1 MKKLLVFGISLV
13 LMLNA
18 MLGVC
23 FAATYKS
30 ITISPGQSW
39 EFVNKSSTGA
49 GILQRNK
56 GKYDFASYNKDGTVD
71 SAYCLEE
78 GVGYVEAGERAVIT
92 VPSTSGA
99 ITFEYDSEKISVATS
114 STQAL
119 KKVVIKPGTSYEFV
133 STSSKDEYIKQY
145 GKELYDYIAYK
156 SDGSIYTSDVETSGW
171 HFLPQKGRG
180 IVTVPAGFPAVTFY
194 SASDYFNKNF
204 TYKEVSE
211 PALYKINIKPG
222 ETYNIKNTSTS
233 ELYIRSKNW
242 ELYDYITYKA
252 DGTEQYSGVSSS
264 GGEFVSAG
272 CSLVISLLPT
282 SDNEILYM
290 PYDVYKSS
298 ASVSQ
303 SSNPALYK
311 VNIYSGESY
320 EFKNVGSEESKVFV
334 AWHEYFETALYNKDD
349 TLSTA
354 DDSNLGTQYIRPGE
368 RLIVTVPD
376 YSEMISYYIGYDKYE
391 TSVKVEASYEPALHK
406 IAVLPGQSFEFKNI
420 GSDYAGIKESG
431 SETFTLDTYSKTGQ
445 LTNSNDSY
453 SGYFAVSPGW
463 KSKVTVPQGSKAVAF
478 YTGFEAYKKCFDPS
492 IVPGVGFSFS
502 KNLSQAKDKAEVLK
516 VLETSYALLSEKGKE
531 SNNIKEYSVRFAEEA
546 IKKISSKEIKATD
559 NVAEIESSIVKE
571 QVEKAK
577 EAATEVEGILEKS
590 GIEKNRDIKTS
601 IKIDVVAA
609 ETKNTDLVINKDLSK
624 DAQEVDIVDFSTGD
638 VGISLETSTLD
649 QEFANGDK
657 ITISVNEEE
666 QTNLGMK
673 NIVLASNLTDMGV
686 LGLEKVAGNKTYA
699 ISFKAQDGKEIKSL
713 NNNVGLSLPAAS
725 DNGDYDC
732 IFMVD
737 NGKTEAVGGRYDSDT
752 NKLNIQTKKSA
763 EYYVVEN
770 KKSFSDIGKKDAD
783 MRKAIEIMAAKG
795 IINGK
800 SDGKFEP
807 DASINRSEFATLI
820 VRAIYKYTSDSN
832 YKFSDVEAK
841 AWYYPFIASAK
852 NEGIISGYPDNTFK
866 PLNVINKQ
874 EIITICSSVLNK
886 QKGFYYPTDV
896 NKYLNFSDKSNI
908 PEWAKKAIALAN
920 REGLITKRRDEKL
933 IGDQPFTRGDA
944 AVILYRLFNKL

>member
-1 MKKLLVFGISLV
+1 LKKLLVFGISLV

>member
-1 MKKLLVFGISLV
+1 
-13 LMLNA
+13 MLNA